1 MSAKYYELRYMSSK
15 LVHLLDTA
23 LKLTLMLVSGL
34 KEQLIKSKPT
44 WKLKPANGILES
56 FEQTS
61 SKSILI
67 ISSYNVSKFAPF
79 LRHSV

>member
-44 WKLKPANGILES
+44 
-56 FEQTS
+56 
-61 SKSILI
+61 
-67 ISSYNVSKFAPF
+67 
-79 LRHSV
+79 